1 MRSLTGGRSEI
12 SDPKSGRT
20 LTTNARG
27 EVHKIEAP
35 LGLAGGRM
43 TIERGPHG
51 GREIVTVRPGG
62 LRVVGYGAHRGFVER
77 PLRPGYI
84 SRTYVV
90 GERSYVHV
98 YREYRYRG
106 IVYYHYVPAVYY
118 GPAFYGWV
126 ARPWV
131 PVTYAWGGGITTPWL
146 GFYAGYFTPYPVYA
160 SPDLWLTDY
169 LLTENLKRAYQNQQ
183 DVNGEQAPAPGQPA
197 AANTATLDEIKPLI
211 AEEVRQ
217 QLAAE
222 RAAAAQPTSSNPQQ
236 PAPSTEQLPPALT
249 QKFFVVSSNLDL
261 TVAGQACTLTPGDV
275 IRRTGKDANAD
286 GSVAV
291 EVVSSKPGDCAADSP
306 TTVELTAL
314 EEMHNQLREQIDSGL
329 KMLAENKAKG
339 LPSPPAVLS
348 RPVAEGTADQDIGA
362 TALLESQQQQAS
374 TLEANVRQGGN

>member
-1 MRSLTGGRSEI
+1 
-12 SDPKSGRT
+12 
-20 LTTNARG
+20 
-27 EVHKIEAP
+27 VHKIEAP
-35 LGLAGGRM
+35 FGLAGGRI
-43 TIERGPHG
+43 TINRGPRG
-51 GREIVTVRPGG
+51 GREIVTARPGG
-62 LRVVGYGAHRGFVER
+62 VRVVGYGEHRGFVER

-90 GERSYVHV
+90 GEHSYVHV

-126 ARPWV
+126 SRPWA
-131 PVTYAWGGGITTPWL
+131 PVTYGWGGPIATPWF
-146 GFYAGYFTPYPVYA
+146 GFYAGYFAPYPVYA

-169 LLTENLKRAYQNQQ
+169 LLTENLKLAYQNQQ
-183 DVNGEQAPAPGQPA
+183 DSNGEQAPPPGQPTA
-197 AANTATLDEIKPLI
+197 ANNTATLDEIKPLI

-249 QKFFVVSSNLDL
+249 QKFFVVSSNLDV
-261 TVAGQACTLTPGDV
+261 TAAGQACALTPGDI
-275 IRRTGKDANAD
+275 IRRTGKDVSTD
-286 GSVAV
+286 GGVAV
-291 EVVSSKPGDCAADSP
+291 EVVTSKPGDCAAESA

-339 LPSPPAVLS
+339 LPGPPPALG
-348 RPVAEGTADQDIGA
+348 RPVAEGTADQDSSA

-374 TLEANVRQGGN
+374 TLEASVRQGGN